1 MIIYKKPVEFFFIIN
16 IVNPLIT
23 YNPHPRA
30 LVRMSFS
37 YIHLDS
43 AAQLPYAVAR
53 VASDCL
59 TESKDRVYE
68 KLRQELLLEGWASG
82 PNPWDPTYQLDS
94 AGTDTLSAAKARI
107 AAKKVRF
114 TVLEETAPAKV
125 HIAAKKVRFT
135 VFEETAPA
143 KALAKAPTEKGRLAF
158 NKALEATLAVKA
170 DNASIGKMADKLKD
184 MRQYELISN
193 TQYADLMEILCA
205 KLRKV

>member
-1 MIIYKKPVEFFFIIN
+1 
-16 IVNPLIT
+16 
-23 YNPHPRA
+23 
-30 LVRMSFS
+30 MSFS

-59 TESKDRVYE
+59 TESKDRAYE
-68 KLRQELLLEGWASG
+68 KLRQELFLEGWASG

-107 AAKKVRF
+107 AAKKIRF
-114 TVLEETAPAKV
+114 TVLEETDSDGTDTLSSALSR
-125 HIAAKKVRFT
+125 IAAKKVRFT
-135 VFEETAPA
+135 VLEETAPA

-158 NKALEATLAVKA
+158 DKALEATLAVKA

-184 MRQYELISN
+184 MRNYELISN
-193 TQYADLMEILCA
+193 TQYADLMEILCT